1 MVEPKQGTVKLL
13 LLILGL
19 GVTALLGL
27 PLLVVA
33 VVATHPWLAA
43 GTLSA
48 PVGVRDDRAAAAAR
62 DVAGLQWPSMVSA
75 SQAST
80 CGVTAEDLA
89 AVAHIAGDAPVETLP
104 TMVQRLCAL
113 GYGSDRVHAL
123 NAFGGCQVALC
134 LGTTDFATAVT
145 RQAAV
150 LRSGQGVVET
160 AQQWLGVPYVFGGC
174 SKSGVDCSCFV
185 QLVYRALGVSLP
197 RVASDQWNAVR
208 HIATSELQPGDLVFF
223 HDTYMPGI
231 SHVGIFV
238 GGGRQ
243 INAPTEGQFVSVQP
257 VFDGYWGAHFAGAG
271 RVQG

>member
-1 MVEPKQGTVKLL
+1 MVEPKQGAVKLL
-13 LLILGL
+13 LLVLGL

-43 GTLSA
+43 GMLSA

-75 SQAST
+75 AQAST

-150 LRSGQGVVET
+150 LRSGQGVVEI
-160 AQQWLGVPYVFGGC
+160 AQHWLGVPYVFGGC

-197 RVASDQWNAVR
+197 RVASD
-208 HIATSELQPGDLVFF
+208 
-223 HDTYMPGI
+223 
-231 SHVGIFV
+231 
-238 GGGRQ
+238 
-243 INAPTEGQFVSVQP
+243 
-257 VFDGYWGAHFAGAG
+257 
-271 RVQG
+271 